1 MRVRQRLSFPFP
13 TLCARVEHREQ
24 RKALHTDKGRTN
36 QPTTS
41 WESLEENWAW
51 PVYKWRTEMQLDSGI
66 WHLQACLFHHKEIL
80 NCHNVEVNREKKVF
94 NQQFKYVLVSP
105 LQCLFWPR
113 SKTKRKGPE
122 MLPGAQH
129 AERYKTAPLN
139 HFILGKK
146 RESYSVSLMGSERMN
161 FFQLISLK

>member
-80 NCHNVEVNREKKVF
+80 NCHNVEVNR
-94 NQQFKYVLVSP
+94 
-105 LQCLFWPR
+105 
-113 SKTKRKGPE
+113 
-122 MLPGAQH
+122 
-129 AERYKTAPLN
+129 
-139 HFILGKK
+139 
-146 RESYSVSLMGSERMN
+146 
-161 FFQLISLK
+161 